1 MTSQSE
7 ICMSVL
13 TISIWTIPKDYPA
26 WGHLWNLL
34 RSLWQLMEKTRESPL
49 DCKEIKSAHPKGNQ
63 SWIFIGRTDAEAVA
77 PILWSPDVKNQ
88 LIGKN
93 HDAGKDWRQE
103 ANGTTEDEMVGWHH
117 RPNGPLGSSVCEI
130 SQARILK
137 WVAIS
142 YYRGYPSPR
151 NWTHVSCIGRQI
163 LYHWATGEARV
174 NTWHS
179 LILFFR
185 DKHDS
190 YLLLFP

>member
-1 MTSQSE
+1 MLVINCKISLHSSLKILILGFFQIKELHCWVNHFSE
-7 ICMSVL
+7 VFGERLCP
-13 TISIWTIPKDYPA
+13 ISNLCCCLVTKSCPTF
-26 WGHLWNLL
+26 LW
-34 RSLWQLMEKTRESPL
+34 
-49 DCKEIKSAHPKGNQ
+49 
-63 SWIFIGRTDAEAVA
+63 
-77 PILWSPDVKNQ
+77 
-88 LIGKN
+88 
-93 HDAGKDWRQE
+93 
-103 ANGTTEDEMVGWHH
+103 
-117 RPNGPLGSSVCEI
+117 PNGPLGSSVCEI